1 MILVYATISRIM
13 KVEMLNQASNS
24 FSFFFFFFTFS
35 MPTLGLG
42 EHIT

>member
-1 MILVYATISRIM
+1 M

-24 FSFFFFFFTFS
+24 FSFSFFFFFFTFI
-35 MPTLGLG
+35 MPTPGLG